1 MTNVHWRP
9 GKGKI
14 DWESVFVALKSIGY
28 EGVVSLEFE
37 DVPGVSRG
45 GRNVPGVYKGNTVA
59 TPALDREYALA
70 LEYLSGL
77 AKGAGFE
84 TE

>member
-14 DWESVFVALKSIGY
+14 DWQSVFVALKSIGY

-45 GRNVPGVYKGNTVA
+45 VRNVPGVYKGNTVA
-59 TPALDREYALA
+59 TAELDREYTLA
-70 LEYLSGL
+70 LEYVTDL
-77 AKGAGFE
+77 AKGAGFGVE
-84 TE
+84 